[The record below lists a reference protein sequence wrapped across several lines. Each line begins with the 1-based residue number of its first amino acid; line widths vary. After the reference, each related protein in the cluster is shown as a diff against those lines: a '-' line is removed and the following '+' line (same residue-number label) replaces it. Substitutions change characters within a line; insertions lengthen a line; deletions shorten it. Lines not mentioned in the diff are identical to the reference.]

1 MWPRLWGEKAKGE
14 RPETGGLRVPEKS
27 RFFKESRRG
36 LRAVGRT
43 PRSRLGRTSWRDG
56 ETDTRDCSSRGS
68 EAPAAFALPSDTVC
82 RGGGAAR
89 MLPSPLGPRSSTSPR
104 PAFSAGRWLFVC
116 RSPVQRSPPVRT
128 GRPRR
133 RHQASASGVG
143 PRRAHRRRRGGRG
156 LPAVEGTRHEGRLLS
171 ATVVLAPVAFRDRS
185 PVPANM
191 QL

>member
-1 MWPRLWGEKAKGE
+1 MGGESKRGETRDRRLAS
-14 RPETGGLRVPEKS
+14 PENS

-68 EAPAAFALPSDTVC
+68 EAPATFALPSDTVC

-89 MLPSPLGPRSSTSPR
+89 MLPSPLGPRLSTSPR

-116 RSPVQRSPPVRT
+116 RSPAQRSPPVRT

-133 RHQASASGVG
+133 RRQASASGVG
-143 PRRAHRRRRGGRG
+143 PHRAHRRRHGGRG
-156 LPAVEGTRHEGRLLS
+156 LPAVEGPGPEGRLLS
-171 ATVVLAPVAFRDRS
+171 ATVVRAPVALRDRS